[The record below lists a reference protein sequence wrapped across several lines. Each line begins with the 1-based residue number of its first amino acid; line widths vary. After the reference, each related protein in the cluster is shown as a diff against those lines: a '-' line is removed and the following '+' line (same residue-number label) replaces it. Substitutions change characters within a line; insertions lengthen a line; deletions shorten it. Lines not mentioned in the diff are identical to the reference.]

1 MPRYIIDE
9 AKLEANLQVLA
20 LVRERAGVKILLA
33 QKAFSCFKLYPLV
46 AKYLDGA
53 TASGLFEARLAH
65 EEMPGKENHV
75 FAPAFR
81 AEDMPE
87 LLRVV
92 NHIVFNSPRQVEKF
106 SAMARAA
113 GVSVGLRV
121 NPEVSVATTPAYD
134 PCRLGSRLGVTR
146 EGLDAA
152 WGGSQFTATDDSDAI
167 NCVPPVTD
175 AQERVPPI
183 DGLHFHCLCEQGV
196 EELRKVL
203 AGFEAKFGDLLPQM
217 KWVNFGGGHHITRAD
232 YDVDGL
238 VELLL
243 DFRRRYPHLTVYLEP
258 GEAVA
263 LDAGTLE
270 ATVLE
275 IQPPGAD
282 GISNAILDVSAAC
295 HMPDVLE
302 MPYTPRCGVEKLRGC
317 DVERLRGC
325 DVEKLRGCDVERLR
339 GCDVEKLRGCDVEKL
354 RGYDVEKLRGCDVE
368 KEKNSTLQR
377 LNAST
382 PQHPNASTSQ
392 RLNTS
397 TLQRLNTSTS
407 QRLNAS
413 TPQHHYY
420 RFGGPTCLAGDVIG
434 TYSFPRPLAEGD
446 TVVFEDMAIYSMVKN
461 NTFNGMPLPDIA
473 VRRKSGEIE
482 VLRSF
487 GYADFKMRLG

>member
-9 AKLEANLQVLA
+9 AKLEANLKILA
-20 LVRERAGVKILLA
+20 SVRERAGVKILLA
-33 QKAFSCFKLYPLV
+33 QKAFSCFELYPLV

-65 EEMPGKENHV
+65 GEMPGKENHV

-106 SAMARAA
+106 GAMARAA

-134 PCRLGSRLGVTR
+134 PCRPGSRLGTTR
-146 EGLDAA
+146 GA
-152 WGGSQFTATDDSDAI
+152 WESYCSQISIATNVHKSQMSI
-167 NCVPPVTD
+167 PSLV
-175 AQERVPPI
+175 

-302 MPYTPRCGVEKLRGC
+302 MPYTPRVQMENVKCKMEN
-317 DVERLRGC
+317 D
-325 DVEKLRGCDVERLR
+325 
-339 GCDVEKLRGCDVEKL
+339 
-354 RGYDVEKLRGCDVE
+354 
-368 KEKNSTLQR
+368 
-377 LNAST
+377 ASG
-382 PQHPNASTSQ
+382 ASY
-392 RLNTS
+392 
-397 TLQRLNTSTS
+397 
-407 QRLNAS
+407 A
-413 TPQHHYY
+413 Y
-420 RFGGPTCLAGDVIG
+420 RFGGPTCLAGDEIG
-434 TYSFPRPLAEGD
+434 TYTFPHPLAEGD
-446 TVVFEDMAIYSMVKN
+446 RVVFEDMAIYSMVKN
-461 NTFNGMPLPDIA
+461 NTFNGMPLPSIA
-473 VRRKSGEIE
+473 VRRIDGTVETLKA
-482 VLRSF
+482 F
-487 GYADFKMRLG
+487 GYADFKCRLG

>member
-1 MPRYIIDE
+1 MPRYII
-9 AKLEANLQVLA
+9 
-20 LVRERAGVKILLA
+20 AGVKILLA
-33 QKAFSCFKLYPLV
+33 QKAFSCFELYPLV

-106 SAMARAA
+106 GAMARAT

-134 PCRLGSRLGVTR
+134 PCRVGSRLGVTR

-167 NCVPPVTD
+167 NCVPPVT
-175 AQERVPPI
+175 QRLNVSTSQHLNYLE
-183 DGLHFHCLCEQGV
+183 GLHFHCLCEQGV

-203 AGFEAKFGDLLPQM
+203 AGFEEKFGDLLPQM

-243 DFRRRYPHLTVYLEP
+243 DFKRRHPHLTVYLEP

-275 IQPPGAD
+275 IQPPGVD
-282 GISNAILDVSAAC
+282 GVSNAILDVSAAC

-302 MPYTPRCGVEKLRGC
+302 MPYTPRCGVE
-317 DVERLRGC
+317 
-325 DVEKLRGCDVERLR
+325 RLR
-339 GCDVEKLRGCDVEKL
+339 GCDVEKLRGCDVEK
-354 RGYDVEKLRGCDVE
+354 
-368 KEKNSTLQR
+368 EKNSTPQR
-377 LNAST
+377 LNVSTPQHPNAST

-397 TLQRLNTSTS
+397 TSQRLNTSTS
-407 QRLNAS
+407 QHLNAS

-420 RFGGPTCLAGDVIG
+420 RFGGPTCLAGDEIG
-434 TYSFPRPLAEGD
+434 TYGFASPLKEGD

-482 VLRSF
+482 VLRRF

>member
-9 AKLEANLQVLA
+9 AKLEANLKILA
-20 LVRERAGVKILLA
+20 SVRERAGVKILLA
-33 QKAFSCFKLYPLV
+33 QKAFSCFELYPLV

-106 SAMARAA
+106 GAQARAA

-134 PCRLGSRLGVTR
+134 PCRPGSRLGTTR
-146 EGLDAA
+146 AA
-152 WGGSQFTATDDSDAI
+152 WEEYRGDIRQSTADNQADDRQSTTGCRSPNVECLA
-167 NCVPPVTD
+167 
-175 AQERVPPI
+175 I

-203 AGFEAKFGDLLPQM
+203 AGFEEKFGDLLPQI

-282 GISNAILDVSAAC
+282 GISNAILDASAAC

-302 MPYTPRCGVEKLRGC
+302 MPYTPRVNGAVALSGSSPLSVASRLSSEGTLRPEGPFKY
-317 DVERLRGC
+317 L
-325 DVEKLRGCDVERLR
+325 
-339 GCDVEKLRGCDVEKL
+339 
-354 RGYDVEKLRGCDVE
+354 
-368 KEKNSTLQR
+368 
-377 LNAST
+377 
-382 PQHPNASTSQ
+382 
-392 RLNTS
+392 
-397 TLQRLNTSTS
+397 
-407 QRLNAS
+407 
-413 TPQHHYY
+413 Y

-434 TYSFPRPLAEGD
+434 TYSFGQPINEGD
-446 TVVFEDMAIYSMVKN
+446 TIVFEDMAIYSMVKN
-461 NTFNGMPLPDIA
+461 NTFNGINLPDIA
-473 VRRKSGEIE
+473 LRRQDGT
-482 VLRSF
+482 VTTLRTF
-487 GYADFKMRLG
+487 GYADFASRLG

>member
-9 AKLEANLQVLA
+9 AALMRNLEILKGVSD
-20 LVRERAGVKILLA
+20 RAGVKILLA
-33 QKAFSCFKLYPLV
+33 QKAFACYKLYPLV
-46 AKYLDGA
+46 ARYLDGT

-65 EEMPGKENHV
+65 EEMPGKDNHV
-75 FAPAFR
+75 FAPAFS
-81 AEDMPE
+81 EEELQE
-87 LLRVV
+87 LLPIV

-106 SAMARAA
+106 GEMARAA

-134 PCRLGSRLGVTR
+134 PCRPGSRLGVTR
-146 EGLDAA
+146 AA
-152 WGGSQFTATDDSDAI
+152 WDSAARRGGNVSGAPRAAEGI
-167 NCVPPVTD
+167 
-175 AQERVPPI
+175 I

-203 AGFEAKFGDLLPQM
+203 AGFEARFGDLLPRM

-238 VELLL
+238 VALLL

-263 LDAGTLE
+263 LNAGTLE
-270 ATVLE
+270 AHVLE

-302 MPYTPRCGVEKLRGC
+302 MPYTPRVTGAGAINCAPPADCRMS
-317 DVERLRGC
+317 DVDAACRTSHVAC
-325 DVEKLRGCDVERLR
+325 PP
-339 GCDVEKLRGCDVEKL
+339 
-354 RGYDVEKLRGCDVE
+354 
-368 KEKNSTLQR
+368 KN
-377 LNAST
+377 
-382 PQHPNASTSQ
+382 HI
-392 RLNTS
+392 
-397 TLQRLNTSTS
+397 
-407 QRLNAS
+407 
-413 TPQHHYY
+413 Y

-434 TYSFPRPLAEGD
+434 TYSFPKPLAEGD

-461 NTFNGMPLPDIA
+461 NTFNGMPLPAIA
-473 VRRKSGEIE
+473 VRRKMGEVE
-482 VLRSF
+482 VLRKF
-487 GYADFKMRLG
+487 GYADFKERL

>member
-9 AKLEANLQVLA
+9 AKLEANLKILA
-20 LVRERAGVKILLA
+20 SVRERAGVKILLA
-33 QKAFSCFKLYPLV
+33 QKAFSCFELYPLV
-46 AKYLDGA
+46 AKYLNGA

-92 NHIVFNSPRQVEKF
+92 KHIVFNSPRQVEKF
-106 SAMARAA
+106 GAMARAA

-134 PCRLGSRLGVTR
+134 PCRPGSRLGTTR
-146 EGLDAA
+146 AA
-152 WGGSQFTATDDSDAI
+152 WEEYRGDIRQSTADNQADDRQSTTGCRSPNVECLA
-167 NCVPPVTD
+167 
-175 AQERVPPI
+175 I

-203 AGFEAKFGDLLPQM
+203 AGFEEKFGDLLPQM

-263 LDAGTLE
+263 LNAGTLE

-302 MPYTPRCGVEKLRGC
+302 MPYTPRVQMENVKCKMGN
-317 DVERLRGC
+317 D
-325 DVEKLRGCDVERLR
+325 
-339 GCDVEKLRGCDVEKL
+339 
-354 RGYDVEKLRGCDVE
+354 
-368 KEKNSTLQR
+368 
-377 LNAST
+377 ASG
-382 PQHPNASTSQ
+382 ASY
-392 RLNTS
+392 
-397 TLQRLNTSTS
+397 
-407 QRLNAS
+407 A
-413 TPQHHYY
+413 Y

-434 TYSFPRPLAEGD
+434 TYSFPHPLAEGD
-446 TVVFEDMAIYSMVKN
+446 TIVFEDMAIYSMVKN

-473 VRRKSGEIE
+473 VRRKTGEVE
-482 VLRSF
+482 VLRRF
-487 GYADFKMRLG
+487 GYNDFRIRLG